1 MMASPSLTKAVPG
14 QYQQL
19 IITVSLKIVRPE
31 VLKKMV
37 SDCMKVAVP
46 EMVLMTKWYV
56 MKGRRLSSLELLA
69 RGFSIGWTI

>member
-31 VLKKMV
+31 VLKKIV

-56 MKGRRLSSLELLA
+56 MKGRRFSSLELLA
-69 RGFSIGWTI
+69 RGFSIGWTM